1 MSKLLLIDGSNYL
14 FRAYHALPPLT
25 TSAGEPTGALKGF
38 LGMLS
43 RVAMMVKPDAAAVVF
58 DAPGKTFRH
67 EMFPEYKANRPPM
80 PEDLRVQIEP
90 LENVVKS
97 LGWTVL
103 IVPGIE
109 ADDVIGTLSGMA
121 KKAGMQS
128 VIATGDKDLSQLVDD
143 DVVILNTMN
152 TKFYDREGVKEKYG
166 VAPEHIIDYL
176 ALMGDKVDN
185 VPGVKGCGPKTAAK
199 WVNEIGGLDAIRAA
213 APTMKGKIGENLRA
227 GLPFLDEAKALV
239 TVKCDA
245 AIPGVASVLDLQFRP
260 ADETALAAFSA
271 RWEISRGTLSRAEA
285 PSAGK
290 AAAAQENAAASGAK
304 VPAAAK
310 RPAAPAPELPRE
322 AEKFDEAWAN
332 PDETPF
338 TEIEDAEGLAALL
351 TELNAERSEPVGIAL
366 LYDGAAR
373 HADLGGFGFALT
385 PKDVFVAQSS
395 AALSVAKILE
405 TLRPWFES
413 DAPKVFH
420 DGKSALHALYAQK
433 VAVAGRVDDVMLMD
447 YTLEAHLGHEL
458 PQIAARLLKRR
469 LPTRDEVL
477 GKGAKRRSWREVE
490 PAATAALLAEE
501 AAAIRAAGS
510 VLHARLAC
518 DGCLESVYGEIER
531 PLLPVLF
538 RMENTGISLDAAL
551 LKTESAELGA
561 QIEQL
566 AADAEKAAG
575 HPFNLSSPKQL
586 AQILFGEQGIPVV
599 KKTASGSPSTDEEV
613 LTELALDYPLPKI
626 ILEHRRLTKLK
637 STYLDKLPT
646 MVDRDGR
653 IHTTFGQAVAVTGRL
668 ASSDPNLQNIPTRTP
683 EGRRIRE
690 AFVPRTG
697 WSIVDADYSQ
707 VELRIMAHLSQDA
720 GLLSAFA
727 RGEDIHRSTASEV
740 FNVPLD
746 QVTPNERRMA
756 KVINFGLIYGMSAFG
771 LAQQMGLDRKVAQ
784 NYVDQYFHRF
794 PGVKRYMEKTRAL
807 AAEQGYVETAFG
819 RRLWVPDIRAS
830 RPMVRAAAERAA
842 INAPMQ
848 GTAADIIKRAMIA
861 VDAWLKSEGLRAR
874 LLLQVH
880 DELVIET
887 PPEELERVK
896 TKLPELMAGAAKL
909 SVPLIAEVGVGKNWG
924 EAH

>member
-1 MSKLLLIDGSNYL
+1 
-14 FRAYHALPPLT
+14 
-25 TSAGEPTGALKGF
+25 
-38 LGMLS
+38 
-43 RVAMMVKPDAAAVVF
+43 
-58 DAPGKTFRH
+58 
-67 EMFPEYKANRPPM
+67 M
-80 PEDLRVQIEP
+80 P
-90 LENVVKS
+90 
-97 LGWTVL
+97 
-103 IVPGIE
+103 
-109 ADDVIGTLSGMA
+109 
-121 KKAGMQS
+121 
-128 VIATGDKDLSQLVDD
+128 
-143 DVVILNTMN
+143 
-152 TKFYDREGVKEKYG
+152 
-166 VAPEHIIDYL
+166 
-176 ALMGDKVDN
+176 
-185 VPGVKGCGPKTAAK
+185 
-199 WVNEIGGLDAIRAA
+199 
-213 APTMKGKIGENLRA
+213 KI
-227 GLPFLDEAKALV
+227 
-239 TVKCDA
+239 
-245 AIPGVASVLDLQFRP
+245 
-260 ADETALAAFSA
+260 
-271 RWEISRGTLSRAEA
+271 
-285 PSAGK
+285 
-290 AAAAQENAAASGAK
+290 
-304 VPAAAK
+304 
-310 RPAAPAPELPRE
+310 
-322 AEKFDEAWAN
+322 
-332 PDETPF
+332 
-338 TEIEDAEGLAALL
+338 
-351 TELNAERSEPVGIAL
+351 
-366 LYDGAAR
+366 
-373 HADLGGFGFALT
+373 
-385 PKDVFVAQSS
+385 
-395 AALSVAKILE
+395 
-405 TLRPWFES
+405 
-413 DAPKVFH
+413 FH
-420 DGKSALHALYAQK
+420 DGKSALHALLAQK
-433 VAVAGRVDDVMLMD
+433 VTVGGRVDDVMLMD

-458 PQIAARLLKRR
+458 AQIAARLLKRR
-469 LPTRDEVL
+469 LPSRDEVL
-477 GKGAKRRSWREVE
+477 GKGAKRSSWREVE

-518 DGCLESVYGEIER
+518 EGRLESVYEEIER

-551 LKTESAELGA
+551 LKTESTELGA

-586 AQILFGEQGIPVV
+586 AQILFVEQGIPVV

-613 LTELALDYPLPKI
+613 LTELALDYPLPKL
-626 ILEHRRLTKLK
+626 ILEHRRLTKLR

-707 VELRIMAHLSQDA
+707 VELRIMAHLSQDE

-848 GTAADIIKRAMIA
+848 GTAADVIKRAMIA
-861 VDAWLKSEGLRAR
+861 VDAWLRGEGLESR

-887 PPEELERVK
+887 PPEEMERVK
-896 TKLPELMAGAAKL
+896 TKLPELMAGAATL